1 MLNFTILI
9 SCYIFSELHIEN
21 LAVTD
26 KEVTNEKAQSH
37 NGGTDS
43 KKKTTVGSPATEKAD
58 QLENRQDING
68 DASQDSNLGKA
79 EEGQKIGKTKVVARQ
94 SESDKIKEQ
103 CAENLDSTQDVDVKR
118 EQVSPE
124 AKRSEYSRTNSV
136 TNRDSLSANEIK
148 DSDDDIVIG
157 MNGKSK
163 NSTENST
170 VDTVVV
176 ENTPVPQYA
185 ENGLK
190 QEGPLNQS
198 SDGLQIRDVRANQSS
213 EDIVNGKHCN

>member
-26 KEVTNEKAQSH
+26 KGVTNEKVQIH
-37 NGGTDS
+37 NRGTDS

-58 QLENRQDING
+58 QLENKQDING
-68 DASQDSNLGKA
+68 DASRDSNLGKA
-79 EEGQKIGKTKVVARQ
+79 EEGQKIGKRKVVARQ
-94 SESDKIKEQ
+94 SESDRIKEQ

-176 ENTPVPQYA
+176 ENTPIPEYS

-190 QEGPLNQS
+190 QEGPLNQPS
-198 SDGLQIRDVRANQSS
+198 NGLQIRDVRANQSS